1 MCVLTT
7 STGILFAR
15 ETKGKYM
22 APEHCDAFTVKI
34 GWCAVSEAA
43 EQSEKHAKN
52 GAVRIKA
59 ILKKRLNHLRHFS
72 MIARNIHSKDGGTR
86 NAYLRQED
94 TTQASF
100 ESEKYGANRTAF
112 DLAQMLRV
120 CT

>member
-1 MCVLTT
+1 
-7 STGILFAR
+7 
-15 ETKGKYM
+15 M

-34 GWCAVSEAA
+34 GCALSEAA

-52 GAVRIKA
+52 GGVRIKS
-59 ILKKRLNHLRHFS
+59 ILKKRLNHLRLFS
-72 MIARNIHSKDGGTR
+72 MIAKNIHSKDDGTR

-100 ESEKYGANRTAF
+100 ESEKYEANRIAF
-112 DLAQMLRV
+112 DLAQMFRV